1 MPMLLIGDAAEW
13 WCGVKHTAKAFED
26 VIKMLRESFCPPR
39 PDWRISLEIVDTKQQ
54 KNQVTDCFIRK
65 KRALFAQM
73 KSVPEEFRQIGR
85 LFGLLHPQIREKLA
99 RHKINSFDDGLMEAC
114 EAEHCIAYKPKDV
127 SHSVENAVGRCSF
140 CRKKRHELENCFNK
154 QAQTKDAQAKVT
166 IPVLPKPKHACYGCN
181 APG

>member
-1 MPMLLIGDAAEW
+1 MIGDAAEL

-73 KSVPEEFRQIGR
+73 KSVPEESRQIDT

-99 RHKINSFDDGLMEAC
+99 RQKINSFDELLVTAC
-114 EAEHCIAYKPKDV
+114 EAEYYIAERDKAKDV
-127 SHSVENAVGRCSF
+127 SQSVENALGRCSF
-140 CRKKRHELENCFNK
+140 CSKKGYELENCYKK
-154 QAQTKDAQAKVT
+154 QAQW
-166 IPVLPKPKHACYGCN
+166 
-181 APG
+181 